1 MSSSKLKI
9 ILFTCALICL
19 LCFFGCNKKAS
30 SPGSESEGT
39 ESTYTSEERCATTN
53 VYVYKEKDKV
63 GKKESYLTTLE
74 KAEKVKL
81 LGVEDVQ
88 YQEGDKIVVKRIAN
102 IELSDGKK
110 GYLEERYL
118 ALKPIIFTTESQLF
132 VRPDVTSKVINTV
145 KKGQMAFIIDTKE
158 DNWIKIYIGKFGGS
172 YINEAWVNGGYSD
185 DPLII
190 RDAKDYE
197 NALSILENAAKETD
211 VAKKNK
217 LTTDALAILERL
229 SSGYSVISQLAK
241 EKFDELSSVTLQ
253 EESTGATSTE
263 TSSETS
269 TNE

>member
-1 MSSSKLKI
+1 MSSSKFKI

-19 LCFFGCNKKAS
+19 LCFSGCNKKAS
-30 SPGSESEGT
+30 TPGSESTGT
-39 ESTYTSEERCATTN
+39 ESAFTNEERCAIAN
-53 VYVYKEKDKV
+53 VYVYTEKDKV
-63 GKKESYLTTLE
+63 GKKEYYLTMLE

-81 LGVEDVQ
+81 LGVEEVQ
-88 YQEGDKIVVKRIAN
+88 YQEGDKIVLKKIAN

-110 GYLEERYL
+110 GYLEERNL
-118 ALKPIIFTTESQLF
+118 ALKPIIFTTDTQLF
-132 VRPDVTSKVINTV
+132 VRPDVTSKVINRV
-145 KKGQMAFIIDTKE
+145 KKGQMAFVLETKE
-158 DNWIKIYIGKFGGS
+158 DDWTKIYIGKFGSS

-211 VAKKNK
+211 AAKKNK
-217 LTTDALAILERL
+217 LTTDALAILEKL

-241 EKFDELSSVTLQ
+241 EKFDELSSVTYQ
-253 EESTGATSTE
+253 GQTTTQTTDE
-263 TSSETS
+263 TT